1 MQSELPEFQ
10 GAAAFASGAD
20 WSAAVNASNAWS
32 ASHGLA
38 GAADPSAAA
47 AAVAAA
53 SMLSAAGGSQLL
65 LAGLPPGT
73 LPDVGSLVGAAGAMH
88 NLVGAAGNMHHLV
101 GGGPGSAGSVNN
113 LAALAL
119 PTGGAAGV
127 AGGAAAAPS
136 AGAAGHGPLTAEE
149 KRELIRQCVADLMR
163 WPQFS
168 PGRRKSAAELAA
180 IRAAGGPT
188 EAPDFKKVRAY
199 LRSDDFKVYNQNLVE
214 FLDDILAGEQQAQRE
229 PEEA

>member
-1 MQSELPEFQ
+1 
-10 GAAAFASGAD
+10 
-20 WSAAVNASNAWS
+20 
-32 ASHGLA
+32 
-38 GAADPSAAA
+38 
-47 AAVAAA
+47 
-53 SMLSAAGGSQLL
+53 
-65 LAGLPPGT
+65 
-73 LPDVGSLVGAAGAMH
+73 MH

-101 GGGPGSAGSVNN
+101 SGGAGSAGSVNN

-119 PTGGAAGV
+119 PTGGAAV
-127 AGGAAAAPS
+127 AGGGAAAPN
-136 AGAAGHGPLTAEE
+136 AGAAGHGPLTSEE

-214 FLDDILAGEQQAQRE
+214 FLDDILAGEWGSAERAGMRVKSAARGNGTSMGAGLLVGCE
-229 PEEA
+229 RLGCCDHGGPCVWRCCVRARAPPGARGAASAAVNGWNAADGRGMLRMVGEFRDAPACCPLAAPLC